1 MNEKITTKMV
11 NTLDDVCRAIETGYA
26 ARGAQHYDP
35 RARFKNTAVCV
46 IIERNDK
53 AEANGCSR

>member
-1 MNEKITTKMV
+1 MV
-11 NTLDDVCRAIETGYA
+11 NTLDHVCRAIETGYA

-53 AEANGCSR
+53 AEANGCRR